1 MLSTCQP
8 GRRQERRCL
17 NGLCE
22 VEASQHRLPLSVI
35 QVCCDVRTPVPVV
48 PFITQKS
55 QKSLPVSSF
64 QPISAPWASF
74 FSSARSGSFL
84 SALSLCCCDDGELRA
99 PQFDPGIRLSVRS
112 ASRLLHTR
120 APHSSTTPLCCCPAL
135 SLAALSALLAAPSQ
149 MLLCVCRCV
158 CQSLLPPSL
167 DCARLRCELRLS
179 LLVLSQLHL
188 SSSSTLD

>member
-64 QPISAPWASF
+64 HPISAPWASF
-74 FSSARSGSFL
+74 FS

-120 APHSSTTPLCCCPAL
+120 PPRRSAAALRCPAL